1 MTLRERLLRHRQ
13 EQDAF
18 DEGDQRRDEGPAEQQ
33 VHDTQAGLTEV
44 ELVGPIPPMSSARI
58 AAVVPRH
65 SGVSRRWVS
74 ESRASLSN
82 RASLST

>member
-1 MTLRERLLRHRQ
+1 
-13 EQDAF
+13 
-18 DEGDQRRDEGPAEQQ
+18 
-33 VHDTQAGLTEV
+33 
-44 ELVGPIPPMSSARI
+44 VGPIPPMSSARI